1 MRFSLGRLPDCNAS
15 APEDHLP
22 LSVGDFSALGIVM
35 GYTVLDGLSV
45 GSKLLVAAV
54 A

>member
-1 MRFSLGRLPDCNAS
+1 MPFSLGRLLDCNDS
-15 APEDHLP
+15 AQENHLP
-22 LSVGDFSALGIVM
+22 LSVGDLSALGIVM
-35 GYTVLDGLSV
+35 GYTVLDGFSV